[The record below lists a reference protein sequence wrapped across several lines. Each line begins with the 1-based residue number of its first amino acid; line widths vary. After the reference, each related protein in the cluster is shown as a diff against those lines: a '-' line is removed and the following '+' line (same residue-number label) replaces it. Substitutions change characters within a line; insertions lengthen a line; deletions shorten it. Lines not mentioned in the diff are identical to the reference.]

1 MKILL
6 AVDNSPFSKAA
17 TNEVLTEFRPA
28 DTEVHV
34 LSVVDTAKLL
44 PPMDGYGVHA
54 MFVEEVSAIMEQWRN
69 EAKQVVANSIKKLAS
84 AGFKAREV
92 VMEGEVKACILEY
105 AEDWKPDLI
114 VLGSHSRKGF
124 ERLLLGSVSDAIL
137 RHANCSVRIV
147 RVAARAKEGSMS
159 QGKKGDLAHSAAAEA
174 AASLTSAKAS

>member
-6 AVDNSPFSKAA
+6 AIDNSPFSNAA
-17 TNEVLTEFRPA
+17 TDEVLTEFRPA

-54 MFVEEVSAIMEQWRN
+54 MFVEEVSAIMEEWRN
-69 EAKQVVANSIKKLAS
+69 EARQVVANSIKKLAS
-84 AGFKAREV
+84 AGFKATAV
-92 VMEGEVKACILEY
+92 VMEGEVKVCILEY

-114 VLGSHSRKGF
+114 VLGSHSRKGL

-137 RHANCSVRIV
+137 RHADCSVRIV
-147 RVAARAKEGSMS
+147 RIAAIAKERTMT
-159 QGKKGDLAHSAAAEA
+159 QAKEDAAHSAASTAR
-174 AASLTSAKAS
+174 AS